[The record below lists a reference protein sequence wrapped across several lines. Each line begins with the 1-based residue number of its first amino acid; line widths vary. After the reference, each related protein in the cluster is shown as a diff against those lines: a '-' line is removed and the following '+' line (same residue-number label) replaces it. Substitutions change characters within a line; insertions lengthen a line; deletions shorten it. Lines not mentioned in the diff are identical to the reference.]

1 MDNKHAKGKD
11 FVDESEAWVE
21 EVRTYAELAIT
32 LHHGH
37 NVGDKVPPV
46 ARGVAPAGAGAVT
59 KPDQE
64 LRPTKLQKDTTM
76 GELRDWQD
84 QFTSYYNSSSK

>member
-21 EVRTYAELAIT
+21 EVPTYVELAIK

-37 NVGDKVPPV
+37 NVGAKAPTV
-46 ARGVAPAGAGAVT
+46 APGIAPAGAGAVT

-76 GELRDWQD
+76 GELRD
-84 QFTSYYNSSSK
+84 